1 MTNARA
7 AMFAMILC
15 LIFALSAA
23 AQDESGNRQR
33 SFALPNHGKLLLS
46 VPAAW
51 KQAVRQPPH
60 DLPPTITFTPAKGDD
75 FVVFITPLWSVK
87 NNPTFNKSEKVR
99 RLMEESLGRMLPGS
113 IEQNATLQE
122 FAGVCGKGYFF
133 FLTDKAPKPGEYPYA
148 VRTGL
153 GVGDLLLSAT
163 VLCRSKNSEGITST
177 IRALQEARQAK

>member
-1 MTNARA
+1 MTNARTTTLVI
-7 AMFAMILC
+7 ILC
-15 LIFALSAA
+15 LTFALSSA
-23 AQDESGNRQR
+23 AQAESGSRQR
-33 SFALPNHGKLLLS
+33 SFALPNHGKLLLG

-75 FVVFITPLWSVK
+75 FVVFITPLWSAK
-87 NNPTFNKSEKVR
+87 NDPTFNKPENVR
-99 RLMEESLGRMLPGS
+99 RLMEESLGRMLRGS
-113 IEQNATLQE
+113 VEQKATLQE
-122 FAGVCGKGYFF
+122 FAGVHGKGYFF

-177 IRALQEARQAK
+177 IKALQEARQAR